1 MTSPAHPH
9 RLVAAMTAW
18 QAVVPFA
25 PWLVDQAGTAWLGA
39 PPRDLLPAN
48 GLQTGRMPDDQP
60 WIGLWT
66 EGDADG
72 WCAGLTGVSPE
83 QAAGA
88 EALLR
93 QAIESV
99 RMVDQPLDLGH
110 WSHHA
115 LRGLAQALGSGD
127 GDLQSVLGTA
137 LHDARAALPA
147 RVMAVAVLDDDHGT
161 LDVVAGVGAA
171 LSLVRDVMETLP
183 PGWGRDLAKGEPVAL
198 PDSMLPW
205 GPGFAIPLLSESG
218 SQGWLLVWSEKA
230 SRGAWLGRAG
240 WIASHLALMIG
251 AVRRE
256 SDWQEALLGIF
267 AAVAATVDGKS
278 PHSAGQSGRATLL
291 ALAIADEMG
300 TAGIARRDLRL
311 AGLLHDIGNI
321 VVPDA
326 ILTKKGTLNPAEI
339 AEIRQHPLAAARML
353 GSIPRLAEVRRAIL
367 HHHERWDGTGYP
379 ERMVGNAIP
388 VGARI
393 LAVADA
399 FIALLSPRPY
409 RDALSLDG
417 ALTEIRSQF
426 GAQFDPEVGEA
437 LLRCLERDPGL
448 IASLTVVSAAGEPGR
463 SGSTGPLAG
472 TGVEAMAL
480 RLPVMPDTVRRLHD
494 LAALDPKPPAEVI
507 SLLSTDPALSAR
519 IMRYANSRKLGFAR
533 QITTVSQ
540 AVMLLGADKVCNLAL
555 GFGLYDSFL
564 SGESQFTPW
573 EYIGPHG
580 LLTAT
585 GARLLC
591 QAMGLEAM
599 EDEAFMAGMLHDV
612 GRALLAQEHPDLYA
626 RVNERQAAGE
636 DLLVLERALLGTD
649 HAAVGARAAQAWGL
663 PHSLVQA
670 IAQHHDADNVPAGS
684 LPAIIAA
691 ASELARL
698 GEQKLSI
705 TAELRGVLCTW
716 LSLEAEILDTVV
728 RAMTG
733 EANPILVSLRP
744 GSARPG
750 RSQKG

>member
-1 MTSPAHPH
+1 MTSPAHPQ
-9 RLVAAMTAW
+9 RLAAAMTAW

-25 PWLVDQAGTAWLGA
+25 PWVVDEAGSAWLGT

-48 GLQTGRMPDDQP
+48 GLLSGRLPDDQP
-60 WIGLWT
+60 WVGLWT
-66 EGDADG
+66 EGNAGG
-72 WCAGLTGVSPE
+72 WCAGLTGVTADQRS
-83 QAAGA
+83 AA
-88 EALLR
+88 EALIR
-93 QAIESV
+93 QAVESA
-99 RMVDQPLDLGH
+99 RIADRGLDLGH

-115 LRGLAQALGSGD
+115 LRGLAQALGAGD
-127 GDLQSVLGTA
+127 GDLQSVLASA

-147 RVMAVAVLDDDHGT
+147 RVMAVAVIDDVHGT
-161 LDVVAGVGAA
+161 LEVVAGVGAA
-171 LSLVRDVMETLP
+171 LTTVRDAMEALP
-183 PGWGRDLAKGEPVAL
+183 PGWGRDLSQGEPVAL
-198 PDSMLPW
+198 PDGLQPW
-205 GPGFAIPLLSESG
+205 GPGFAIPLLSEAG
-218 SQGWLLVWSEKA
+218 SQGWLLVWSEQA
-230 SRGAWLGRAG
+230 SRGAWLGRAA
-240 WIASHLALMIG
+240 WIASHLALIIG

-256 SDWQEALLGIF
+256 SDWQEALLGVF
-267 AAVAATVDGKS
+267 AAVAAAVDGKA
-278 PHSAGQSGRATLL
+278 PHTAGQSGRATLL

-300 TAGIARRDLRL
+300 AVAIARRDLRL
-311 AGLLHDIGNI
+311 AGLLHDIGNL
-321 VVPDA
+321 VVPEA
-326 ILTKKGTLNPAEI
+326 ILTKKGTLNAGEI
-339 AEIRQHPLAAARML
+339 AEIRQHPVAAARML
-353 GSIPRLAEVRRAIL
+353 ASIPRLADVRRAIL

-379 ERMVGNAIP
+379 ERLGGQAIP

-409 RDALSLDG
+409 RDALTLEG
-417 ALTEIRSQF
+417 ALAEMRAQF
-426 GAQFDPEVGEA
+426 GAQFDPDVGEA

-448 IASLTVVSAAGEPGR
+448 IASLTTVAAGDEAGR
-463 SGSTGPLAG
+463 SGSTGPLGGAAG
-472 TGVEAMAL
+472 EAMAL

-494 LAALDPKPPAEVI
+494 LAAVEPKPPAEVI
-507 SLLSTDPALSAR
+507 SLLSADPALSAR
-519 IMRYANSRKLGFAR
+519 IMRYANSRRLGFAR

-564 SGESQFTPW
+564 SGESQFAPW

-612 GRALLAQEHPDLYA
+612 GRALLAQEHADLYA

-636 DLLVLERALLGTD
+636 DLLMLERSLLGTD
-649 HAAVGARAAQAWGL
+649 HAVVGARAAREWGL
-663 PHSLVQA
+663 PDSLVQA
-670 IAQHHDADNVPAGS
+670 IAHHHDPAGVAPGS

-698 GEQKLSI
+698 GEQKQGISAEWRRTLGDWLAVTP
-705 TAELRGVLCTW
+705 TA
-716 LSLEAEILDTVV
+716 LEPVIA
-728 RAMTG
+728 AMTG

-744 GSARPG
+744 GAVRPG
-750 RSQKG
+750 LSAKG